1 MSYDLRKVVREF
13 LDETDLTD
21 FREMGAELARR
32 IPSKDLRS
40 ALATALPDLLST
52 VNQQRRM
59 SNPIIS
65 GTSGPVRS
73 PKVAGIAAMHAA
85 ALRALVHVG
94 GGANKHLGDCTYEDL
109 MFAAAERREQ
119 ARRNAA
125 KADQYEALANR
136 LRASG
141 FTRVADL
148 PAADVAELG
157 AAA

>member
-1 MSYDLRKVVREF
+1 MNGTDLRKLVKDF

-40 ALATALPDLLST
+40 VLAEALPDLLST

-59 SNPIIS
+59 SNPIIAGS
-65 GTSGPVRS
+65 TPARS
-73 PKVAGIAAMHAA
+73 AKVAGIAAMHAA

-94 GGANKHLGDCTYEDL
+94 GGTNKHLGDCTYEDL
-109 MFAAAERREQ
+109 MFAARERREH

-125 KADQYEALANR
+125 KADKYEELASKLQSLR
-136 LRASG
+136 L
-141 FTRVADL
+141 TT
-148 PAADVAELG
+148 VAELAPTDLSG
-157 AAA
+157 LEAAA